1 MEGENS
7 TSGPWP
13 YQPYEGGDYHL
24 PYFQHSPMGI
34 RASVDQN
41 SDLQAP
47 LFEASKLSFLKLPSS
62 PFLKLSSSPGS
73 YTEQYHMEQIRLLH
87 SPTKVPR
94 LPSSRGLST
103 GVLTFIYR
111 LPSPEAFPRFPGGY
125 TFIYRLS
132 PPETIHGLHRSSS
145 SAKSI

>member
-7 TSGPWP
+7 TSGPQP
-13 YQPYEGGDYHL
+13 CQPYEGGDYHL

-47 LFEASKLSFLKLPSS
+47 LFEASKL

-111 LPSPEAFPRFPGGY
+111 LPSSEAFPRFPGGY

>member
-7 TSGPWP
+7 TSGPQP

-47 LFEASKLSFLKLPSS
+47 LSEASKLPLSEASKLP
-62 PFLKLSSSPGS
+62 
-73 YTEQYHMEQIRLLH
+73 RLLH
-87 SPTKVPR
+87 
-94 LPSSRGLST
+94 
-103 GVLTFIYR
+103 GVVLYGVDQ
-111 LPSPEAFPRFPGGY
+111 A
-125 TFIYRLS
+125 
-132 PPETIHGLHRSSS
+132 PPFTY
-145 SAKSI
+145 